1 MPDDTMRFLFFFFVL
16 ILLTLWA
23 AYFSRPGNTRL
34 SNILYVVAGVL
45 ALLFVIGYLRL
56 DGYF

>member
-1 MPDDTMRFLFFFFVL
+1 MRFLFFFFVL
-16 ILLTLWA
+16 ILLALWG
-23 AYFSRPGNTRL
+23 AYFSRPNNPKL

-45 ALLFVIGYLRL
+45 GLLFVIGYLRL

>member
-1 MPDDTMRFLFFFFVL
+1 MRFLFFFFVL
-16 ILLTLWA
+16 ILLALWA
-23 AYFSRPGNTRL
+23 AFFSRPNNRKL
-34 SNILYVVAGVL
+34 SNILYAVAGVL